1 MSVALLVLRV
11 VVGALFAG
19 HGSQKLFGW
28 FKGHGLNGT
37 GAFFESIGLTPGVP
51 LAFLAGA
58 SELAGGVLLGVGLF
72 LPVACLLLVAV
83 MATAIATVHWKN
95 GVWAQNGGIEYPL
108 VLAAV
113 AFTITAI
120 GPGLVSLD
128 NLFGIDWASLAW
140 AIGAT
145 VVGVAGGLL
154 ALAVA
159 HSSHQH
165 HSHGAE
171 PHAV

>member
-11 VVGALFAG
+11 IVGALFAG

-28 FKGHGLNGT
+28 FKGHGLKGT
-37 GAFFESIGLTPGVP
+37 GSFFEGVGLTPGAP

-58 SELAGGVLLGVGLF
+58 AELVGGLLLGFGLF

-95 GVWAQNGGIEYPL
+95 GLWASDGGFEFPL
-108 VLAAV
+108 VMAAV
-113 AFTITAI
+113 AFAVTAI
-120 GPGLVSLD
+120 GAGRWSLD
-128 NLFGIDWASLAW
+128 NLFGVDWASLKW

-145 VVGVAGGLL
+145 VVGVVAAVVSV
-154 ALAVA
+154 ALARLR
-159 HSSHQH
+159 HR
-165 HSHGAE
+165 SHGAQ
-171 PHAV
+171 PHAA